1 MKITISAAEINM
13 ITTTSIELA
22 SAIAEAVGKKY
33 EGKPAKIED
42 LINKLQDS
50 FNPEAIAFNM
60 VDDNTLVIDLQ
71 IVPGLCTLLKVYV
84 EVCVD
89 IALAV
94 HSIWPL
100 IKRGVKRYENAVA
113 NFATFIAKK

>member
-22 SAIAEAVGKKY
+22 SAIAEAVGKEY
-33 EGKPAKIED
+33 TGKPRTLES
-42 LINKLQDS
+42 LVSKLQDS
-50 FNPEAIAFNM
+50 FNPEAISFNM
-60 VDDNTLVIDLQ
+60 VDDNTLIVDLQ
-71 IVPGLCTLLKVYV
+71 IIPGLCTLLKVYV

-100 IKRGVKRYENAVA
+100 IKRGVKRYENAVT